1 MWESVE
7 KEEVWEEGGEGEMEE
22 GMSGEKGRGS
32 DRSGRR
38 RGVGGEGV
46 RERRRRRVWS
56 KKWEDGRSE
65 GVRE

>member
-1 MWESVE
+1 MKRKGCGRVE

-22 GMSGEKGRGS
+22 GMLGEKGRGS
-32 DRSGRR
+32 DRGC
-38 RGVGGEGV
+38 GGEGV
-46 RERRRRRVWS
+46 RGRRRRRVWS